1 MGSSRKPGE
10 VGAYAFSKALIA
22 LSVRVLRNWE
32 LPRLMLDRI
41 IRKVSL
47 SVTIRALSKGMGPSQ
62 VSAVHIWSLKVQED
76 KT

>member
-1 MGSSRKPGE
+1 MGSSRRPGE

-47 SVTIRALSKGMGPSQ
+47 SVTVRALSKERGPSR